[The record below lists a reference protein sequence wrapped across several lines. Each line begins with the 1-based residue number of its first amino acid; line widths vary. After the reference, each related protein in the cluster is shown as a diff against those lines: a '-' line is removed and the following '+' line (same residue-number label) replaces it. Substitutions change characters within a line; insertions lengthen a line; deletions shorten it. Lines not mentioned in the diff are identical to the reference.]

1 MKLNH
6 GKNNFSHSFAQ
17 EIFKKKIDSRR
28 VMCEPAPIFEF
39 WYAKQNINILPL
51 GIEHTKMERSVQ
63 VSTRMMCN
71 TSNSY

>member
-1 MKLNH
+1 M
-6 GKNNFSHSFAQ
+6 GKTTFHTLLQQ
-17 EIFKKKIDSRR
+17 EILKKDLILK

-39 WYAKQNINILPL
+39 EYAKQKTNILPS